1 MVGNR
6 QFVLRDF
13 KGSTFPA
20 IGGFDLDKARSAI
33 GGETL
38 DIVSEA
44 IPIFVR
50 NPAYLS
56 GEVIATRA
64 EQCCT
69 FVLQY
74 AFFTSSPQSTIAF
87 VSSRNVEFSGDMKR
101 LLQFL
106 RGWLIGMCGRRSD
119 PDRRG
124 LTQ

>member
-6 QFVLRDF
+6 EFVPRDF

-20 IGGFDLDKARSAI
+20 IGGFDLDEARSAV
-33 GGETL
+33 GSETL

-50 NPAYLS
+50 YPAYLP
-56 GEVIATRA
+56 GEVIATCA
-64 EQCCT
+64 EQNCA

-74 AFFTSSPQSTIAF
+74 EFFTSSPQRTIAL
-87 VSSRNVEFSGDMKR
+87 VSSRNIEFSGDLKR

-106 RGWLIGMCGRRSD
+106 RGRLIGMCGRRSD
-119 PDRRG
+119 PNRRR